1 MALVSPGV
9 DVSIT
14 DESQYAPNSVSTV
27 PLVIVASAE
36 NKLTPQGTVAT
47 GTLAANA
54 GDLYVLTSQRDV
66 VNFFG
71 TPTFYTDTSGTPIHG
86 YELNEYGLQTAY
98 SLLGTTSRAYV
109 LRADI
114 DLGELIGKNTRP
126 TSAPADMTYWLET
139 HTTRFGI
146 FKWDS
151 TDQEFDLVAPIVI
164 TKTTDLT
171 GGVPLASIGTVG
183 SYAVVGTNVAL
194 PTYYKNTDNNW
205 VLVGSTVWM
214 NSIPSVTSGTTNPTL
229 TASESIEINGTVVTL
244 TGATVTTLAT
254 DITNASISGITASAS
269 SGKLQIFIDD
279 TAASDG
285 STTDGAMI
293 IANDTGTPLA
303 DLEITAGTYYRPA
316 VAQASHTN
324 IPQWKSGDSAPRP
337 SQSVWVK
344 TTAVN
349 NGASFAVKRYN
360 TLTNA
365 WELVSAPL
373 YENDQSANAVYD
385 PLRGGSSIPV
395 GSVYVQYDVSANDTV
410 TYKVF
415 DRDKTGNTTVTGSS
429 TSPTLVLG
437 ESFSISASVPKSTT
451 MPAATTI
458 TLTGTTAASMV
469 EDILA
474 AGLANVSASVLSTG
488 EVTISHTGGGVLEI
502 AEVSGTPLAD
512 AGITSSST
520 YARAGSN
527 NNIIVSNWGVTE
539 ITVSNNAPG
548 VDPLNTQKWYWGSTG
563 EVDIMV
569 HDGTNW
575 KGYQNVTNDARGFNL
590 SNTDPNGPIFSATA
604 PTQQSDKTALVYG
617 DLWIDTTD
625 LENYPSIYR
634 WQAISSVDQ
643 WVAINT
649 SDQISEDGVLFA
661 DARFMGDSTTDVNTG
676 TIPTI
681 KSLLTN
687 DYLDLDAPDGDLY
700 PRGML
705 LINTR
710 RSSFNVKEYRVDYF
724 NAVDYA
730 GKTLPTEKNTWVSVS
745 GSRENGHAF
754 FGRKAQRNV
763 VAAAMKAA
771 IDGNT
776 SIREEQRQF
785 NLIAAPGYPELIQN
799 MVQLNN
805 DRKQTAFVVGDSPM
819 RVASEG
825 TALTNWLTN
834 ADLSGV
840 DGEEALVTSDPY
852 VGVWYP
858 SVLGSDLSGNSVAMP
873 SSYAVMR
880 MMIRSDQVSYPW
892 FAPAGT
898 RRGTVDNATRLGYL
912 GSAGEF
918 VSIGVREGVR
928 DTLYENRVNP
938 LVQTPQTGIVAF
950 GQKTRATVP
959 SAIDRVNVA
968 RLTAFIR
975 LQLDL
980 IVRPFLFEPND
991 KITRDEV
998 KGVIDSFLNDL
1009 VAKRA
1014 LYDYLSVC
1022 DDSNNTP
1029 ARIDRNELYVDV
1041 AIEPVKAVEFIYI
1054 PVRIQNTGTIAGN

>member
-27 PLVIVASAE
+27 PLVIVTSAE
-36 NKLTPQGTVAT
+36 NKTTPQGTVAS

-71 TPTFYTDTSGTPIHG
+71 TPTFYTNSSGTPIHG

-109 LRADI
+109 LRADV
-114 DLGELIGKNTRP
+114 DLGELVGRSSRP
-126 TSAPADMTYWLET
+126 EAAPLDMTYWLDT
-139 HTTRFGI
+139 ATTKFGI

-151 TDQEFDLVAPIVI
+151 TDQEFDLVTPTVI
-164 TKTTDLT
+164 TNTSDLT
-171 GGVPLASIGTVG
+171 GGVPSASIGTVG
-183 SYAVVGTNVAL
+183 SYAVNGTQSAM
-194 PTYYKNTDNNW
+194 PTYYKNSDNDW
-205 VLVGSTVWM
+205 VLVGSTAWM
-214 NSIPSVTSGTTNPTL
+214 KSIPAVTSGATNPTM
-229 TASESIEINGTVVTL
+229 TSSESIEINGSIITL
-244 TGATVTTLAT
+244 TGTTVTTTAS
-254 DITNASISGITASAS
+254 DIVNAGITGITASVA
-269 SGKLQIFIDD
+269 SGKLQIFIDN

-293 IANDTGTPLA
+293 ISNDTGTPLS
-303 DLEITAGTYYRPA
+303 DLQITASTYYRPA
-316 VAQASHTN
+316 VQQSAHTS
-324 IPQWKSGDSAPRP
+324 IPQWKSGDSQSRP

-349 NGASFAVKRYN
+349 NGASFSVKRYN
-360 TLTNA
+360 ELTGS

-385 PLRGGSSIPV
+385 PLRGGSGIAAGTV
-395 GSVYVQYDVSANDTV
+395 FVQYDTTYADSL
-410 TYKVF
+410 TYKVL
-415 DRDKTGNTTVTGSS
+415 DRLTTGATTVVGS
-429 TSPTLVLG
+429 TADPVLTLG
-437 ESFSISASVPKSTT
+437 ESFTISASTVGSSA

-458 TLTGTTAASMV
+458 TLTGTTADSLV

-474 AGLANVSASVLSTG
+474 ANLTNISASVTATG
-488 EVTISHTGGGVLEI
+488 EVAISHTAGGVIEL
-502 AEVSGTPLAD
+502 AEASGTPLAD
-512 AGITSSST
+512 AGITSSSD
-520 YARAGSN
+520 YARADAYSN
-527 NNIIVSNWGVTE
+527 LVISNWGVTD
-539 ITVSNNAPG
+539 ITIGANAPG
-548 VDPLNTQKWYWGSTG
+548 IDPVNKQKWYWGETG
-563 EVDIMV
+563 EADVMV
-569 HDGTNW
+569 HDGNNW
-575 KGYQNVTNDARGFNL
+575 KGYRNVTTDARGFNL
-590 SNTDPNGPIFSATA
+590 SNTDSNGPIFSATA
-604 PTQQSDKTALVYG
+604 PTQQSDKSALAYG
-617 DLWIDTTD
+617 DLWVDTTD
-625 LENYPSIYR
+625 LENYPKIYR
-634 WQAISSVDQ
+634 YETVSSVDQ
-643 WVAINT
+643 WVEIDTA
-649 SDQISEDGVLFA
+649 DQTTENGVLFA
-661 DARFMGDSTTDVNTG
+661 DARFMGDSTTDVNSG

-687 DYLDLDAPDGDLY
+687 DYLDLDAPSSTLY

-724 NAVDYA
+724 NASDYA
-730 GKTLPTEKNTWVSVS
+730 DETLPTEKNTWVSIS

-763 VAAAMKAA
+763 IANAMKAA

-776 SIREEQRQF
+776 AIREEQRQF
-785 NLIAAPGYPELIQN
+785 NLISAPGYPELIPN

-825 TALTNWLTN
+825 TALTNWLAN
-834 ADLSGV
+834 SDLDGV
-840 DGEEALVTSDPY
+840 DNENSLVTSDPY

-880 MMIRSDQVSYPW
+880 MMIRSDQISYPW

-898 RRGTVDNATRLGYL
+898 RRGTIDNATRLGYL
-912 GSAGEF
+912 ASNGEF
-918 VSIGVREGVR
+918 ISIGVREGVR

-938 LVQTPQTGIVAF
+938 LVQTSQSGIVAF
-950 GQKTRATVP
+950 GQKTRAAVP
-959 SAIDRVNVA
+959 SSIDRVNVA

-991 KITRDEV
+991 KITRDEA

-1014 LYDYLSVC
+1014 LYDYLAVC

-1029 ARIDRNELYVDV
+1029 ARIDRNELYIDV

-1054 PVRIQNTGTIAGN
+1054 PVRIQNTGTISS